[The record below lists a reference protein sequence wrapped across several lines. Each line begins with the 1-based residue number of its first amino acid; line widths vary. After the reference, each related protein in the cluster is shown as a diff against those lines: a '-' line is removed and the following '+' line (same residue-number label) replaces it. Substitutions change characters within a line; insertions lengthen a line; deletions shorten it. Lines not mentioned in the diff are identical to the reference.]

1 MSDVPSH
8 PLVSII
14 TPCYNG
20 EATLGRLFDSV
31 LAQTYPNIEMILVND
46 GSTDGTDDVVN
57 RYRVRLEANLSA
69 FTYVRQE
76 NQGLGGA
83 INTGLQHVS
92 GRYLCWPDADDYL
105 EPESVALRVA
115 VLERHP
121 DFAVVTSDAYVRLA
135 SNLTGAARRVSEG
148 FRYNADVW
156 QFEHLLRSDSI
167 FTSGSHMACM
177 RRFDETHPGRSI
189 YPARRGQN
197 WQLLLPLYHRYKR
210 YYLDVPLYNYVVYP
224 DSMSRTD
231 DSLEKRLE
239 RARENRNIVL
249 ETLSAM
255 DMEDQDRLLAERIVA
270 EVFARAVMRA
280 GGDSADLGVVSRGY
294 GQLAHLGQVRPR
306 DRFRFLL
313 ARRSLLKHDHSLR
326 RLMARGRGRRK
337 AT

>member
-1 MSDVPSH
+1 MSSQ

-20 EATLGRLFDSV
+20 EATLGRLLDSV

-46 GSTDGTDDVVN
+46 GSTDGTDDIVE
-57 RYRVRLEANLSA
+57 RYRARLEADLSA

-83 INTGLQHVS
+83 INTGLQHVG

-105 EPESVALRVA
+105 EPESVALRVD
-115 VLERHP
+115 VLESNP
-121 DFAVVTSDAYVRLA
+121 EFAVVTSDAYVRLA
-135 SNLTGAARRVSEG
+135 SNLTGVARRVSEG
-148 FRYNADVW
+148 FRYNTDVW

-197 WQLLLPLYHRYKR
+197 WQLLLPLYYRHKR
-210 YYLDVPLYNYVVYP
+210 YYLDVPLYNYVVHP
-224 DSMSRTD
+224 SSMSRTD

-239 RARENRNIVL
+239 RTL
-249 ETLSAM
+249 EHRHIILTTLSSM
-255 DMEDQDRLLAERIVA
+255 KMTDDDQLRSERAVD
-270 EVFARAVMRA
+270 EVYARAVLRA
-280 GGDSADLGVVSRGY
+280 GHEFADPDTASQGFKQLHDLGRVQPS
-294 GQLAHLGQVRPR
+294 
-306 DRFRFLL
+306 DRLRLLL
-313 ARRSLLKHDHSLR
+313 ARHAVLNHIYSVGRLLP
-326 RLMARGRGRRK
+326 RGRARRK
-337 AT
+337 VT